1 MHKDE
6 VCTEKTTYPSRRGAV
21 HLLAAEHRLA
31 HKVLQILLSHSDLG
45 LLVVHHLEGSICV
58 CIFLHQLKAVFVYLC
73 TCISSPP

>member
-6 VCTEKTTYPSRRGAV
+6 VCTEKPTYPSRRAPV
-21 HLLAAEHRLA
+21 HLLAAENRLA
-31 HKVLQILLSHSDLG
+31 HEVLQVLLSHSDLG

-58 CIFLHQLKAVFVYLC
+58 FLILHQLKAVFVYLC